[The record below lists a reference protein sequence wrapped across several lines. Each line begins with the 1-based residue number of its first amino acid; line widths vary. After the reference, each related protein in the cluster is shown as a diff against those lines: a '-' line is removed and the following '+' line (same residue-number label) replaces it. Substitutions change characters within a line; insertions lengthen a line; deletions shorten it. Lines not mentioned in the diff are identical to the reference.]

1 MNENYLFRGVGSL
14 TRHSGHVWTLGAHS
28 EQMMCE
34 SGHMKIG
41 GLAVSRQIG
50 HLRSSS
56 FFLIASL
63 RNSISALGAFILD
76 MGLWGEVILLRIGF
90 LGTISHV
97 NHFAVGHM
105 NVAIR

>member
-1 MNENYLFRGVGSL
+1 
-14 TRHSGHVWTLGAHS
+14 
-28 EQMMCE
+28 
-34 SGHMKIG
+34 MKIG

-56 FFLIASL
+56 FFSMASL
-63 RNSISALGAFILD
+63 RSSISALGAFILD
-76 MGLWGEVILLRIGF
+76 VGLWGEVILLRIGF